1 MALAGL
7 LMGYIQL
14 GLAVLGII
22 ILIIVLLFLVPTSS
36 EVLNNFT
43 FLVSPLL

>member
-14 GLAVLGII
+14 GLFVLF
-22 ILIIVLLFLVPTSS
+22 LIIAILAILFFIPAG
-36 EVLNNFT
+36 
-43 FLVSPLL
+43 VS